1 MHRFIPVFLFT
12 FFLTL
17 LLGMLLIPLL
27 KKLNARQTILHYV
40 KEHSGKAGIPTMG
53 GIIFLISIAFAYLL
67 YAAEFNRLSLIA
79 LVITLSY
86 GIVGFL
92 DDYIKIRFKR
102 NLGLKAYQKIIFQVL
117 IAAIASSF
125 IYFNGM
131 TLVDV
136 PFLGGQIDF
145 GAWIIPFAMLI
156 FLATSNSVNLT
167 DGLDGLAAGTSF
179 VCFFIIAILI
189 NFKSELFNLS
199 GETIMSEEYKN
210 LFCLA
215 LSAAGGMLGFLCFN
229 SHPARVFMGDT
240 GALALGGMIASLAV
254 FSGYSLFIPIIGVMF
269 VVSAVSVIAQVFS
282 FQVFGKRVL
291 LMSPYHHHLQQS
303 GCHEAKITMAYM
315 TITLVVS
322 LILIYFTF

>member
-1 MHRFIPVFLFT
+1 MHRYIPVFLFT

-27 KKLNARQTILHYV
+27 KKLKAGQTILHYV
-40 KEHSGKAGIPTMG
+40 KEHSSKAGIPTMG
-53 GIIFLISIAFAYLL
+53 GVIFLIAIAFSYLL
-67 YAAEFNRLSLIA
+67 YSSDFNKFSKVA

-102 NLGLKAYQKIIFQVL
+102 NLGLRAYQKIIFQVL

-125 IYFNGM
+125 VYFNEM

-136 PFLGGQIDF
+136 PFWGGQIDL
-145 GAWIIPFAMLI
+145 GVWIIPFSMFV

-179 VCFFIIAILI
+179 VCFLIIALLI
-189 NFKSELFNLS
+189 SFKSQLFDLS
-199 GETIMSEEYKN
+199 GDTIMSREYEN
-210 LFCLA
+210 LFCLS

-229 SHPARVFMGDT
+229 SFPAKVFMGDT
-240 GALALGGMIASLAV
+240 GSLALGGLIASLAV
-254 FSGYSLFIPIIGVMF
+254 FSGYSLFIPIIGIMF

-282 FQVFGKRVL
+282 FQLFGKRVI
-291 LMSPYHHHLQQS
+291 LMAPYHHHLQQR
-303 GCHEAKITMAYM
+303 GYHEAKITAVYM
-315 TITLVVS
+315 IISLIVS
-322 LILIYFTF
+322 LIVIYFTF